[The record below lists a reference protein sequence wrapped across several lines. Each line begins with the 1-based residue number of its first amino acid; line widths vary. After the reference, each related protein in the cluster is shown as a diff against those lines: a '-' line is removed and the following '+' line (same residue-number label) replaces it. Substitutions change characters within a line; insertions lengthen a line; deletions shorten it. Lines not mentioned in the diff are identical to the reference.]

1 MTPESPTSSEV
12 KESPQAAREVSPVL
26 AVPQEAETLTPPEPA
41 RVALSTLAAKLPL
54 QLDLLVPLPSF
65 RVQSL
70 LSLEKGQ
77 VIETAWPHTED
88 LPLWSGG
95 VHLVWTEFEVVDQK
109 LAVRVTRLV

>member
-1 MTPESPTSSEV
+1 MTPESPTSTEI
-12 KESPQAAREVSPVL
+12 KEPLQTASEVSPVL
-26 AVPQEAETLTPPEPA
+26 SVTQESENLTPPDSA
-41 RVALSTLAAKLPL
+41 RASLSTLAAKLPL
-54 QLDLLVPLPSF
+54 QLDLRVPLPSF
-65 RVQSL
+65 RVQNL

>member
-1 MTPESPTSSEV
+1 MTPESPTSPEV
-12 KESPQAAREVSPVL
+12 KEQAQATSEANALLSVEEHASARSAQASL
-26 AVPQEAETLTPPEPA
+26 AA
-41 RVALSTLAAKLPL
+41 LAAKLPL
-54 QLDLLVPLPSF
+54 QLDLRVPLPSF
-65 RVQSL
+65 RVQNL

-109 LAVRVTRLV
+109 LAVRITRLV